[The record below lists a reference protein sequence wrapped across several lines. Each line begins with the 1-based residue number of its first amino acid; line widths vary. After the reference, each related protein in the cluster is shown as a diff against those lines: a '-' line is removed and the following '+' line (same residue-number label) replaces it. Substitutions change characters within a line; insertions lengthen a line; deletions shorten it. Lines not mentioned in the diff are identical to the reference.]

1 MKIPK
6 SKYYTKNIIET
17 IQLDQYTTIEINV
30 FYDTIHKGNRYSAK
44 AESASHYSC
53 TVNHQ
58 LGTAVCGG
66 YGLDNEIILPTYEK
80 AVLYALELAKA
91 DKQTIRNFRIKLL
104 LS

>member
-17 IQLDQYTTIEINV
+17 IQLDPYTTIEINV
-30 FYDTIHKGNRYSAK
+30 FYDTIHKGKR
-44 AESASHYSC
+44 YSC

-66 YGLDNEIILPTYEK
+66 YGTNNEITLPTYEK
-80 AVLYALELAKA
+80 TLLYALELAKA
-91 DKQTIRNFRIKLL
+91 DKQTIRDLRLKLL

>member
-17 IQLDQYTTIEINV
+17 IQLDPYTTIEINV
-30 FYDTIHKGNRYSAK
+30 FYDTIHKGNR
-44 AESASHYSC
+44 YSC

-91 DKQTIRNFRIKLL
+91 DKQTIRDFRIKLL

>member
-17 IQLDQYTTIEINV
+17 IQLDPYTTIEINV
-30 FYDTIHKGNRYSAK
+30 FYDTIHKGNRYS
-44 AESASHYSC
+44 C

-66 YGLDNEIILPTYEK
+66 YGTNNEITLPTYEK
-80 AVLYALELAKA
+80 TLLYALELTKA
-91 DKQTIRNFRIKLL
+91 NKQTIRDFKLKLL
-104 LS
+104 LQ

>member
-17 IQLDQYTTIEINV
+17 IQLDPYTTIEINV
-30 FYDTIHKGNRYSAK
+30 FYDTIHKGNRYSTYVTHK
-44 AESASHYSC
+44 
-53 TVNHQ
+53 N
-58 LGTAVCGG
+58 GTAVCGG
-66 YGLDNEIILPTYEK
+66 YGLDNEIILPTYES

>member
-6 SKYYTKNIIET
+6 SKNYSTKVESAPHYIKNVIET

-30 FYDTIHKGNRYSAK
+30 FYDTIHKGNRYS
-44 AESASHYSC
+44 
-53 TVNHQ
+53 
-58 LGTAVCGG
+58 
-66 YGLDNEIILPTYEK
+66 
-80 AVLYALELAKA
+80 LELAYA

>member
-6 SKYYTKNIIET
+6 SKHYIKNVIET

-30 FYDTIHKGNRYSAK
+30 FYDTIHKGNRYSTYVTHK
-44 AESASHYSC
+44 H
-53 TVNHQ
+53 
-58 LGTAVCGG
+58 GTAVCGG
-66 YGLDNEIILPTYEK
+66 YGLDNEIILPTYEM
-80 AVLYALELAKA
+80 AVLYSLELANA